1 MARYLCAVDV
11 GTSSVRVGV
20 MDDLGHLFSSAEHP
34 IIMNRP
40 SADQAEY
47 DSEDIWSAICVATRA
62 AMAQSGASGDDVPI
76 AREHGPHQRLV
87 PKAFQAVGVVGPAG
101 DIEQHDVLDLVVLER
116 GHRRGGWQGGNFH
129 PANEERL

>member
-47 DSEDIWSAICVATRA
+47 DSEDTWSATSGRGSVARTIAPIEPA
-62 AMAQSGASGDDVPI
+62 APMAAGIPGITSNGMPRSCRNSAS
-76 AREHGPHQRLV
+76 
-87 PKAFQAVGVVGPAG
+87 
-101 DIEQHDVLDLVVLER
+101 
-116 GHRRGGWQGGNFH
+116 
-129 PANEERL
+129 